1 MPEINDAVEAI
12 LDINPAEPDTSAPN
26 TATPM
31 DESEARMQR
40 FRDAVF
46 KGKSK
51 DIEESFK
58 ERADEILAR
67 NTQITDKYCVI
78 TILEPS
84 SKIIE
89 VDLDWVFLSLRRRN
103 SDRAKDV
110 LLVLLSQGGEI
121 EPAYQISKVCKE
133 QSANRF
139 ITAIPRRA
147 KSAATLIALGSDEI
161 HMGPLGQ
168 LGPID
173 PQLGTLPALAVSKA
187 LETIAGVCQQFPGS
201 ALMFAR
207 YLKDSLTVREIGYCD
222 RIAESAVQYA
232 ERLLSTKPSIGVRAG
247 DIAKKLVHE
256 FKDHG
261 FVIDRAEATG
271 ILGKEVVKIN
281 TSEIE
286 FAEQIYDLYEE
297 FNWWLRRRKKEIIVC
312 GDWDDRV
319 IVRNTEHD

>member
-1 MPEINDAVEAI
+1 
-12 LDINPAEPDTSAPN
+12 
-26 TATPM
+26 
-31 DESEARMQR
+31 
-40 FRDAVF
+40 
-46 KGKSK
+46 
-51 DIEESFK
+51 
-58 ERADEILAR
+58 
-67 NTQITDKYCVI
+67 
-78 TILEPS
+78 
-84 SKIIE
+84 
-89 VDLDWVFLSLRRRN
+89 
-103 SDRAKDV
+103 
-110 LLVLLSQGGEI
+110 
-121 EPAYQISKVCKE
+121 
-133 QSANRF
+133 
-139 ITAIPRRA
+139 
-147 KSAATLIALGSDEI
+147 
-161 HMGPLGQ
+161 
-168 LGPID
+168 
-173 PQLGTLPALAVSKA
+173 
-187 LETIAGVCQQFPGS
+187 
-201 ALMFAR
+201 MFAR